1 MAVSAIQR
9 SAYADQTALKQP
21 NELVRRNGGLG
32 GGCGKHPPKH
42 MANPTSFAP
51 GASCNLGL
59 STCAH
64 GTPWRMPCWWK
75 PTWWEFFFLDRS
87 KLVWFD
93 IWGYICLKGEWSP
106 TKPSCNHLNNQ
117 PHCTRIHAW
126 AFLGPPL
133 QQPLPFH
140 LYTHSSTYLLS
151 YFTQFLHFWC

>member
-1 MAVSAIQR
+1 MPTKPPWNSPMSSSGGMVVSMVTTSPCTGLWKA
-9 SAYADQTALKQP
+9 SPEAYGKP
-21 NELVRRNGGLG
+21 NLVRARSILQSG
-32 GGCGKHPPKH
+32 PV
-42 MANPTSFAP
+42 
-51 GASCNLGL
+51 NLCSWDSL
-59 STCAH
+59 KDAVLVEAH
-64 GTPWRMPCWWK
+64 LVRVL
-75 PTWWEFFFLDRS
+75 FLDRS

-106 TKPSCNHLNNQ
+106 TKPSRNHLNNQ

-133 QQPLPFH
+133 QQPLPFY